1 MLNTATEIMD
11 LLLSTYASQQFDL
24 IKLSSALST
33 PLIALLGV
41 LIACGQLKT
50 ARRKLKLDLFEKR
63 LEIFQTV
70 SKSLSFAIFEKCST
84 EEERLLFWQ
93 AAQNSKWL
101 FDEEISTQLKLLFS
115 ETDKIARM
123 QERRNFLA
131 EEFRLKKDASSQME
145 LDKMDQMLTEQKK
158 KLAKLQAK
166 LELSLSPFLS
176 ISSLAKD

>member
-1 MLNTATEIMD
+1 MLNTATEIMN

-41 LIACGQLKT
+41 LIAFSQLKT

-84 EEERLLFWQ
+84 QEERLLFWQ

-101 FDEEISTQLKLLFS
+101 FDEKISTQLKFLFF
-115 ETDKIARM
+115 ETDKIAHM
-123 QERRNFLA
+123 QEHRNFLA
-131 EEFRLKKDASSQME
+131 EEFRLKKDEFSQME
-145 LDKMDQMLTEQKK
+145 LDKIDQAITEKK
-158 KLAKLQAK
+158 RSLPNCKL
-166 LELSLSPFLS
+166 S
-176 ISSLAKD
+176 